1 MNEMIFDLANRHS
14 ASLSLCMSICLVVSS
29 PAIVVPLFLTPAAVY
44 ANATP
49 LNLTSRVYARLRF
62 VRHMRIRPRTY
73 KLRGGRLQLNAG
85 EYLRINNTYITAII
99 IAADYR

>member
-1 MNEMIFDLANRHS
+1 MGERRLHERDDFRFGQQTFQPFPF
-14 ASLSLCMSICLVVSS
+14 CVSICLVVSS
-29 PAIVVPLFLTPAAVY
+29 PAIVVPLSPLPPPPPAAVY

-73 KLRGGRLQLNAG
+73 ISSTGVACN
-85 EYLRINNTYITAII
+85 
-99 IAADYR
+99 